1 MTALFADVALDPA
14 WPWSLPGLGVPALA
28 AAGLALALL
37 TVWTYL
43 GVRGAGWRR
52 VLAVLALR
60 LLALLVACLV
70 VLRPSFADHGT
81 RFPPRPEGVG
91 WRDVPCPIYTFAL
104 GSPPTTGKHQDIAV
118 TAVHPDPPVVPVK
131 TKLTVKTMI
140 NAPNLAGQSVMVHL
154 LVNDKV

>member
-1 MTALFADVALDPA
+1 MKLPFAELTLDPA

-43 GVRGAGWRR
+43 GVRGASWRR

-70 VLRPSFADHGT
+70 VLRPSFADH
-81 RFPPRPEGVG
+81 EKSI
-91 WRDVPCPIYTFAL
+91 VPSKLLILIDAS
-104 GSPPTTGKHQDIAV
+104 GSMNINDEFNNLSRWEAAQRILRSPAV
-118 TAVHPDPPVVPVK
+118 
-131 TKLTVKTMI
+131 
-140 NAPNLAGQSVMVHL
+140 
-154 LVNDKV
+154 